1 MFNSKKWRKR
11 NSIDIIFLWRF
22 LQVRITSEEASL
34 FIFFYIKSK
43 PEFSN
48 PANAALSKQPNR
60 LRLKRYSW
68 NNGSY
73 NSTDRGAL
81 LVTSGLSIPR
91 STAVSWTARFT
102 RTRNVYGRRTC
113 RALLIHTISYK
124 NFRNDSVS
132 QQADIEQIGL
142 WNVRITASRGA
153 THLDLVKSLGGAR
166 LPVSAQLAQEPK
178 TSVLCGLN
186 EPR

>member
-113 RALLIHTISYK
+113 RALLIHTISCK
-124 NFRNDSVS
+124 NFS
-132 QQADIEQIGL
+132 QWL
-142 WNVRITASRGA
+142 RVTASWHRANWTLECPHYSLSKGNPPRLF
-153 THLDLVKSLGGAR
+153 TKSTLQKISG
-166 LPVSAQLAQEPK
+166 Q
-178 TSVLCGLN
+178 
-186 EPR
+186 